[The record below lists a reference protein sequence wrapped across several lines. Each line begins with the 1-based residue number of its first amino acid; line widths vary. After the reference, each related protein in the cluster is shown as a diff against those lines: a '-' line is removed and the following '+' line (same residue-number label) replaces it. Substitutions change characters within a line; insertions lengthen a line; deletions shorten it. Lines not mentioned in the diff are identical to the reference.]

1 MNDCHRRLC
10 EYEYY
15 TVLCTLCSVHC
26 ALYTVLFTLCSLH
39 CALYT
44 VLCTLRSLHCALY
57 TVRFT
62 LCAQCMYLEE
72 KVDDDLHG
80 LADHFSEGPN
90 VGCFEVMARFH

>member
-26 ALYTVLFTLCSLH
+26 ALYTVLSTLCSLH

-44 VLCTLRSLHCALY
+44 VLS
-57 TVRFT
+57 T
-62 LCAQCMYLEE
+62 LCALVVRCMYLEE